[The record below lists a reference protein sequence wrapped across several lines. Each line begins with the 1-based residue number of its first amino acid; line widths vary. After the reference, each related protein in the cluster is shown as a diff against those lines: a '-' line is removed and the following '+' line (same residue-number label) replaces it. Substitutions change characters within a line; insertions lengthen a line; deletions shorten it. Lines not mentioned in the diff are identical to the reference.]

1 MSQAPSQDMIN
12 AMRVAEWKA
21 EAALTGQTFAQVAC
35 AAMKGGVVVRKAGL
49 TAHEGWTH
57 GIDADIRGLLIAA
70 KTDRPTDKAERVRWD
85 QLTEREK
92 LDVGVL
98 VRRMAAQFP
107 SVAQGLR

>member
-49 TAHEGWTH
+49 TAHEG
-57 GIDADIRGLLIAA
+57 
-70 KTDRPTDKAERVRWD
+70 
-85 QLTEREK
+85 
-92 LDVGVL
+92 
-98 VRRMAAQFP
+98 
-107 SVAQGLR
+107 